1 MQNRARALTRAW
13 GASGFAVALAAGSHL
28 LAGGHAPHPVLV
40 AVAWALGAVTALP
53 FTSRRPSLG
62 RLAGLLLPAQL
73 IYHFAFGGSHATG
86 SSGSGSGAAET
97 VAQLGA
103 HAGHA
108 AHALAGSARGFGA
121 LGTSDPGTGALT
133 TGSMSGAAG
142 QLSEAAAAQASLGMM
157 AAHVLSAV
165 LSVLAIRHV
174 ERGLA
179 AASQW
184 CRLRL
189 NQASTL
195 PRIPV
200 LPRRTPRIPALHD
213 LPRPHLLGL
222 PLASLR
228 RRGPPVLPA
237 FA

>member
-28 LAGGHAPHPVLV
+28 LAGGHAPSPVLI
-40 AVAWALGAVTALP
+40 AVAWALGAVIALP

-73 IYHFAFGGSHATG
+73 IYHFAFGGSHAMG
-86 SSGSGSGAAET
+86 SSGSGSAVAAT
-97 VAQLGA
+97 QLGA

-108 AHALAGSARGFGA
+108 AHALSGSAQGFGA
-121 LGTSDPGTGALT
+121 LGTSDPGAGALI

-142 QLSEAAAAQASLGMM
+142 QLSEAAAAQVSLGMM

-165 LSVLAIRHV
+165 LAVLAIRHA
-174 ERGLA
+174 ERGFA
-179 AASQW
+179 AASHW

-200 LPRRTPRIPALHD
+200 LPSRTPRFPALHD

>member
-28 LAGGHAPHPVLV
+28 LAGGHAPHPVLI
-40 AVAWALGAVTALP
+40 AVAWALGAVIALP

-73 IYHFAFGGSHATG
+73 IYHFAFGGSHAMG
-86 SSGSGSGAAET
+86 SSGVASSEAA
-97 VAQLGA
+97 AQLGA

-108 AHALAGSARGFGA
+108 AHAMLGTTQGFGA
-121 LGTSDPGTGALT
+121 LGTSDPGSGAL
-133 TGSMSGAAG
+133 SSGALSGVVG

-179 AASQW
+179 AASHW

-228 RRGPPVLPA
+228 RRGPPELPA